1 MGLGPS
7 FIDPLVTISPQPL
20 TDTHE
25 IEAVVIGAGVVG
37 LACAR
42 ALALR
47 SREVV
52 VLERAGAI
60 GTETS
65 SRNSEVIHAGI
76 YYPQGSLK
84 ARLCVAGRAALY
96 DFLETRKLPHKRTAK
111 LIVAG
116 DAAEA
121 QALEGIAG
129 RARANGV
136 NDLRALTGAE
146 ARALE
151 PALRAEAALLS
162 PSTGIVDAAALM
174 LALRGELEDEGGAI
188 AFNTEFLRAERG
200 ADGFAVDA
208 GGTRLTTRLLVNAAG
223 LRAARVARAIDGLD
237 ADHVPELHFA
247 RGNYFSCASRAPFS
261 RLIYPAPS
269 GDGGLG
275 VHLTF
280 DMGGGARFGPD
291 VEWIEESETPDYT
304 VDAARGDAFYAAIRR
319 YWPALPD
326 GALAPAYAGI
336 RPKLAKGESDFSIS
350 GPEAHRVPGLVNL
363 FGIESPGLTA
373 SLAIADEVVGML
385 EDP

>member
-1 MGLGPS
+1 
-7 FIDPLVTISPQPL
+7 V
-20 TDTHE
+20 TDTHQ

-42 ALALR
+42 ALALKG
-47 SREVV
+47 REVV
-52 VLERAGAI
+52 VLERHGAI

-84 ARLCVAGRAALY
+84 ARLCVRGRAALY
-96 DFLETRKLPHKRTAK
+96 DFLETRKLPHRRLGK

-121 QALEGIAG
+121 AALEGIAG

-136 NDLRALTGAE
+136 VDLRALTGAE

-151 PALRAEAALLS
+151 PALRCEAALLS
-162 PSTGIVDAAALM
+162 PSTGIVDAAAFM
-174 LALRGELEDEGGAI
+174 LALRGEIEDAGGAI
-188 AFNTEFLRAERG
+188 AFNTEAARIETA
-200 ADGFAVDA
+200 ADGFVIHA
-208 GGTRLTTRLLVNAAG
+208 GGTRLKTKLLVNAAG
-223 LRAARVARAIDGLD
+223 LAAGRVARAIEGLD
-237 ADHVPELHFA
+237 AAHVPALHFA
-247 RGNYFSCASRAPFS
+247 RGNYFSCAARAPFS

-275 VHLTF
+275 VHLTL
-280 DMGGGARFGPD
+280 DMGGAARFGPD
-291 VEWIEESETPDYT
+291 VEWLDWQAETPPDYR
-304 VDAARGDAFYAAIRR
+304 VDAARGLAFYAAIRR

-326 GALAPAYAGI
+326 GALMPAYAGI
-336 RPKLAKGESDFSIS
+336 RPKLARGDSDFAMA
-350 GPEAHRVPGLVNL
+350 GPEVHGLPGLVNL

-385 EDP
+385 EGF

>member
-1 MGLGPS
+1 MTS
-7 FIDPLVTISPQPL
+7 A
-20 TDTHE
+20 HE

-42 ALALR
+42 ALALKG
-47 SREVV
+47 REVV

-116 DAAEA
+116 DAGEA

-129 RARANGV
+129 RAHANGV
-136 NDLRALTGAE
+136 NDLRALTGTE

-174 LALRGELEDEGGAI
+174 LALRGEMEDAGGAI
-188 AFNTEFLRAERG
+188 AFNTEFVRAERG

-223 LRAARVARAIDGLD
+223 LRAARVARAIEGLD
-237 ADHVPELHFA
+237 AGHVPELHFA
-247 RGNYFSCASRAPFS
+247 RGNYFSCAARAPFS
-261 RLIYPAPS
+261 RLIYPVPVA
-269 GDGGLG
+269 GGLG
-275 VHLTF
+275 VHLTL
-280 DMGGGARFGPD
+280 DMGGQARFGPD
-291 VEWIEESETPDYT
+291 VEWIAESETQDYR
-304 VDAARGDAFYAAIRR
+304 VDAARGEAFYAAIRR
-319 YWPALPD
+319 YWPALAD
-326 GALAPAYAGI
+326 GALAPAYAGV
-336 RPKLAKGESDFSIS
+336 RPKLARGDSDFSIA

-373 SLAIADEVVGML
+373 ALAIADEVVEML
-385 EDP
+385 GE

>member
-1 MGLGPS
+1 
-7 FIDPLVTISPQPL
+7 L
-20 TDTHE
+20 TDTHD

-42 ALALR
+42 ALALKG
-47 SREVV
+47 REVV
-52 VLERAGAI
+52 VLERHGAI

-96 DFLETRKLPHKRTAK
+96 DFLETRKLPHKRIGK

-121 QALEGIAG
+121 AALEGIAG

-136 NDLRALTGAE
+136 TDLRALTGTE

-151 PALRAEAALLS
+151 PALRCEAALLS
-162 PSTGIVDAAALM
+162 PSTGIVDAAAFM
-174 LALRGELEDEGGAI
+174 LALRGELEDAGGVI
-188 AFNTEFLRAERG
+188 AFHTEFARAECG
-200 ADGFAVDA
+200 ADGFAVQS
-208 GGTRLTTRLLVNAAG
+208 GGTRLKTKMLVNAAG
-223 LRAARVARAIDGLD
+223 LRTAHVARAIEGFD
-237 ADHVPELHFA
+237 AAHVPDLYFA
-247 RGNYFSCASRAPFS
+247 RGNYFSCAARAPFS

-280 DMGGGARFGPD
+280 DMGCGARFGPD
-291 VEWIEESETPDYT
+291 VEWIAEMATPDYR
-304 VDAARGDAFYAAIRR
+304 VDPARGHAFYAAIRR

-326 GALAPAYAGI
+326 GALQPAYAGV
-336 RPKLAKGESDFSIS
+336 RPKLARGDSDFMIS
-350 GPEAHRVPGLVNL
+350 GPEAHGVPGLVNL

-385 EDP
+385 EGF